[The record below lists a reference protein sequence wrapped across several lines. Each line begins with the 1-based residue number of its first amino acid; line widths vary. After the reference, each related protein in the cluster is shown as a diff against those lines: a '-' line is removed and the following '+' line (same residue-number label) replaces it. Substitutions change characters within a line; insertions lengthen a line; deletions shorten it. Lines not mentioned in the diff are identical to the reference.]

1 MVVQLVAYALIYIYN
16 MYARWPMAE
25 KIVLDSEK
33 ILKKKF
39 AAKNGGYDALEVDK
53 FFDQVRADYE
63 VLFAQIKD
71 YEVALKRFDQLN
83 AKNVNLEALNLQ
95 LTRKVKELERL
106 VAKGGTAMENLR
118 KIDKYERQL
127 WALGVDPSKIK

>member
-1 MVVQLVAYALIYIYN
+1 
-16 MYARWPMAE
+16 MAE
-25 KIVLDSEK
+25 KVLLDSDK

-39 AAKNGGYDALEVDK
+39 NAKNGGYDALEVDE
-53 FFDQVRADYE
+53 FFDQVREDYE
-63 VLFAQIKD
+63 LLLAEIKRLEK
-71 YEVALKRFDQLN
+71 EVERFDKLN